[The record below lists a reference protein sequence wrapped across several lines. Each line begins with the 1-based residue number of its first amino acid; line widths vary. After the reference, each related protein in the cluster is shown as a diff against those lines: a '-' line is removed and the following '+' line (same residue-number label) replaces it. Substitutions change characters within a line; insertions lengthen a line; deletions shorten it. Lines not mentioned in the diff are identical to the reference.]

1 MAIYK
6 NFPKVSTLVRELRL
20 DQKEA
25 NLIYQFNR
33 GNCKTHQMINAC
45 EAANLK
51 LPEHCEDTLLINPN
65 RRKTLMEVI
74 NQLGGFHGV
83 EYAGEHKRFGCSVY
97 YLNSGDTY
105 NATLSF
111 YPHYD
116 GTVKVTTFAD
126 IVGVVKQVNDY

>member
-33 GNCKTHQMINAC
+33 GHYKTDQMLNAC
-45 EAANLK
+45 EAANLPLTK
-51 LPEHCEDTLLINPN
+51 QSQVILSEVSN

-83 EYAGEHKRFGCSVY
+83 EYAGVHKRFGCSVY

>member
-6 NFPKVSTLVRELRL
+6 NFPKVSTLVRELNF

-33 GNCKTHQMINAC
+33 GHFKTGQMFNAL
-45 EAANLK
+45 ENANMPLTK
-51 LPEHCEDTLLINPN
+51 QSEELLQIRPK
-65 RRKTLMEVI
+65 RRETLMEVI

-83 EYAGEHKRFGCSVY
+83 EYAGVHKRFGCSVY

-126 IVGVVKQVNDY
+126 IVGIVKQVNDY